1 MNRDLILASIP
12 SPDQGVWQVGPLPVR
27 AYALCIIAG
36 VFAAIWIGEKRFQ
49 ARGGLPGTV
58 GDVAVWAVPFGLVGA
73 RLYHVITDYQ
83 LYFGEGA
90 DPIRALYVWE
100 GGLGIWGSV
109 TLGALGAYIGC
120 RRNGVRFSAFADAV
134 APGLAVA
141 QAIGRWGNWFN
152 QELFGKPTT
161 LPWGLEIDPEFR
173 PDDYAQ
179 FETFHPT
186 YLYEFIW
193 NLGVA
198 GVLVWADRR
207 FKLGFGRVFWL
218 YVMLYTLGRVW
229 IEYLR
234 IDEVNDVLGVRLNV
248 WTSVLV
254 FLLALAFFVRSA
266 RRHPGR
272 ETWVDRRV
280 EEADAEEAEAV
291 ESGAEAPQAA
301 AEAEGPSP
309 TEDENEAES
318 RPEPP
323 DAPGPIRQA

>member
-1 MNRDLILASIP
+1 
-12 SPDQGVWQVGPLPVR
+12 
-27 AYALCIIAG
+27 
-36 VFAAIWIGEKRFQ
+36 
-49 ARGGLPGTV
+49 V

-109 TLGALGAYIGC
+109 ALGALGAYIGC
-120 RRNGVRFSAFADAV
+120 RRSGVRFSAFADAM

-152 QELFGKPTT
+152 QELFGRPTT

-173 PDDYAQ
+173 PDGYAQ
-179 FETFHPT
+179 YETFHPT

-207 FKLGFGRVFWL
+207 FRLGFGRVFWL

-234 IDEVNDVLGVRLNV
+234 IDEVNHILGLRLNV
-248 WTSVLV
+248 WTSILV

-272 ETWVDRRV
+272 EIWVDRRV
-280 EEADAEEAEAV
+280 EEATAEESETAEAQAHE
-291 ESGAEAPQAA
+291 ESEGSESTGAEA
-301 AEAEGPSP
+301 EDGSP
-309 TEDENEAES
+309 
-318 RPEPP
+318 PEPP
-323 DAPGPIRQA
+323 